1 MVLRLHGPLDVTA
14 LERSLEEIIRRHES
28 FRTTF
33 PSRDGR
39 PVTTLRGGAS
49 DRFRRL
55 VARLGEQQAM
65 ARTTGNYRRGN
76 ERTGSTP
83 DRTG

>member
-1 MVLRLHGPLDVTA
+1 MTDRSAEASGADADLGFSFTERKSGEIVIVRNGRRLTVLRGTA
-14 LERSLEEIIRRHES
+14 
-28 FRTTF
+28 T
-33 PSRDGR
+33 
-39 PVTTLRGGAS
+39 

-76 ERTGSTP
+76 ERAGS
-83 DRTG
+83 

>member
-1 MVLRLHGPLDVTA
+1 MT
-14 LERSLEEIIRRHES
+14 RSSDRASNDRDHDLGFS
-28 FRTTF
+28 FRERK
-33 PSRDGR
+33 SGDIVIARDGR
-39 PVTTLRGGAS
+39 EVTVLRGAAT

-76 ERTGSTP
+76 ERSGS
-83 DRTG
+83 

>member
-1 MVLRLHGPLDVTA
+1 MTRPVGRASDDHDEDLGFSST
-14 LERSLEEIIRRHES
+14 ERKSGEIMIARH
-28 FRTTF
+28 
-33 PSRDGR
+33 GR
-39 PVTTLRGGAS
+39 PVTVLRGAAT

-76 ERTGSTP
+76 ERAGS
-83 DRTG
+83 

>member
-1 MVLRLHGPLDVTA
+1 MT
-14 LERSLEEIIRRHES
+14 ERSTRASGDDADLGFSFSERKSGEIVIARG
-28 FRTTF
+28 
-33 PSRDGR
+33 GR
-39 PVTTLRGGAS
+39 PVTVLRGAAT

-76 ERTGSTP
+76 ERAGS
-83 DRTG
+83 